1 MSNKKKYLWR
11 VPGCCAAWILAMSIL
26 SACSDTVEEGASSSA
41 GAASQQE
48 IAFSGTVVSSSIATR
63 ADATLINWKETSLP
77 LTETKTYYRV
87 NENGQVVAEEKTF
100 YAGLFGCYTGPYNWA
115 SLMLLHGRMND
126 EGSPNEITDD
136 ELTLIRTLSGYGFN
150 NFSDY
155 ATASDLQAAAPTI
168 LNKYYSANQLYN
180 EQASIGM
187 GSTLTYSP
195 RRLWPN
201 DGNLMT
207 FFGYYPYNPSS
218 THGEYGIAIVNN
230 ENGVGE
236 GSGMGKVHFTMHP
249 DASLQNDFLISAP
262 VVDCT
267 REKYPLELN
276 SAGTGYDPKPVR
288 LKFYHMLAQVRIYA
302 YIVGDDKMVYLQDG
316 EGNDIVADATWFDNW
331 AVNGTIKDAWGN
343 VYTKVY
349 ANGENDSGGYAVERT
364 TQKAAFPSEF
374 AANLTKEDFVK
385 LGLKVPDEAQCVRWE
400 RTTNWDVKH
409 SRRRSAIDYTLE
421 FNNIKT
427 SAYFYPDYTDPSGA
441 TIGSE
446 TESALG
452 YATINHYIMNPYWFT
467 FKDNQRERLNDNYM
481 FGLYEDSPAYHRYN
495 ATTMEALNTATAST
509 TDSYG
514 DYDGIDWSNTAKWAA
529 ENTDPMGYL
538 TGKDEQHKKLLLGP
552 DQVKHYNY
560 AKGNILLVV
569 PQKLEDEDVPH
580 IVITA
585 KGKTTQGDA
594 AAIDNT
600 AKVTINMLKMGI
612 KWESGFI
619 YCYAFLDNLRP
630 GDDKVRGPESITV
643 IFDTNQY
650 TDQW

>member
-1 MSNKKKYLWR
+1 MKFWR
-11 VPGCCAAWILAMSIL
+11 LASSCCAAWALMALLVGCQDNMF
-26 SACSDTVEEGASSSA
+26 EGDGGGTA
-41 GAASQQE
+41 AASEQE
-48 IAFSGTVVSSSIATR
+48 IAFSGSVVSSSIATR
-63 ADATLINWKETSLP
+63 ANATLVNWKETSLP
-77 LTETKTYYRV
+77 LTEKKTYYRV

-115 SLMLLHGRMND
+115 SLMLLHGRMYDAESRNV
-126 EGSPNEITDD
+126 ITD
-136 ELTLIRTLSGYGFN
+136 EEFALINSLSNYGYN

-155 ATASDLQAAAPTI
+155 DTKEALQTDAPTI

-187 GSTLTYSP
+187 GGTLTYSP

-201 DGNLMT
+201 DGKLMT

-218 THGEYGIAIVNN
+218 TQGEYGIAVVNN
-230 ENGVGE
+230 DNGVGE
-236 GSGMGKVHFTMHP
+236 GTGMGRVHFTMNP
-249 DASLQNDFLISAP
+249 DASQQNDFLISSP

-276 SAGTGYDPKPVR
+276 SAGTGYDPKPVK

-302 YIVGDDKMVYLQDG
+302 YIVGDDKMVYQQDG
-316 EGNDIVADATWFDNW
+316 KGNDIVADATWFDSW
-331 AVNGTIKDAWGN
+331 PVDGTIKDVWGN
-343 VYTKVY
+343 VYTKKGD
-349 ANGENDSGGYAVERT
+349 NAVERT
-364 TQKAAFPSEF
+364 TQKAAFPDEF
-374 AANLTKEDFVK
+374 AANLTKEQFVK
-385 LGLKVPDEAQCVRWE
+385 LGLKVPDESQCVRWV

-409 SRRRSAIDYTLE
+409 SRRRSAIDYTME

-427 SAYFYPDYTDPSGA
+427 SAYFFPDYSDPSGA
-441 TIGSE
+441 TIGCE
-446 TESALG
+446 TDPTLG

-481 FGLYEDSPAYHRYN
+481 FGLYEESPAYHRYN
-495 ATTMEALNTATAST
+495 ASTMEALNTATTGT

-514 DYDGIDWSNTAKWAA
+514 DYDGIDWSNTEKWAA
-529 ENTDPMGYL
+529 GNTDPMGYL
-538 TGKDEQHKKLLLGP
+538 TGKDDPHKKLLIGP

-643 IFDTNQY
+643 IFDINQY